1 MVSHQDGLLDVSLF
15 AGNTAGTLHQVS
27 NSPPFFEPHSL
38 SPVPKPIE
46 KKIDIKILFFFL

>member
-46 KKIDIKILFFFL
+46 KK